1 MNVGG
6 SRPQSGSAIAGSGDD
21 NDRALSPTER
31 IVAAGLML
39 VGLIM
44 SGVLRVYDAGTW
56 PVAVSLTALN
66 ILFSISLFWIGL
78 VSRKAFPGRR
88 MAGAVWAA
96 LPWNSLLLSQ
106 IAYIGFFFI
115 PLEIIASA
123 VILRRRAGVA
133 QTWVSLLLAATVR
146 VASLTLVY
154 FARPALGSMFPW
166 R

>member
-1 MNVGG
+1 MNVGV
-6 SRPQSGSAIAGSGDD
+6 SRPQSGSATASSGDG

-39 VGLIM
+39 VGLII

-56 PVAVSLTALN
+56 PVAVSLTALST
-66 ILFSISLFWIGL
+66 LFSISLFWIGL

-88 MAGAVWAA
+88 IAGAVWAA

-123 VILRRRAGVA
+123 VILRKRARVS
-133 QTWVSLLLAATVR
+133 QTWLSLLIAATVR
-146 VASLTLVY
+146 LASLALVY
-154 FARPALGSMFPW
+154 LVRPALGSMFPW